1 MAQSSV
7 RKRVSPAPE
16 PAMSYPVIDVV
27 EVKVSYGAPAP
38 GFILV
43 PAGFQP
49 ASPESLV
56 GEFVVIEPPGLPGSR
71 YGILAEIVDV
81 RDHGPTISI
90 LVENWPAEFPPPRI
104 GWSLRM
110 PEVEVIAP

>member
-7 RKRVSPAPE
+7 RKRVSPASE
-16 PAMSYPVIDVV
+16 PAASYPVIDVV

-43 PAGFQP
+43 PAGFRP

-56 GEFVVIEPPGLPGSR
+56 GEFVVIEPPGPPGNG
-71 YGILAEIVDV
+71 YGILAAIVGV
-81 RDHGPTISI
+81 RDHGTTTSI
-90 LVENWPAEFPPPRI
+90 LVENWPEGFPSPRV

-110 PEVEVIAP
+110 PDVEAITP